1 MEQQARGVG
10 TLFTPVA
17 TTVCTPHGR
26 QVDTRPHLISKFQ
39 PIRSL
44 TVTIAVTQAMAS
56 GLRIDLKCRQPGL
69 NHESNFQ
76 HWHGCTNKIH
86 YRSAEVL

>member
-44 TVTIAVTQAMAS
+44 TVTMAVTQAMAS
-56 GLRIDLKCRQPGL
+56 GLRIDLNAGSR
-69 NHESNFQ
+69 
-76 HWHGCTNKIH
+76 
-86 YRSAEVL
+86 A